1 MDYLLS
7 GYKWALLSWVP
18 DPITIGSDPEQWFQ
32 SVANGEDLCLGLSSK
47 GFLYCPEKSLLYK
60 MAQPSI

>member
-32 SVANGEDLCLGLSSK
+32 SVAIAK
-47 GFLYCPEKSLLYK
+47 IFV
-60 MAQPSI
+60 